1 MPRAAM
7 RTAGFQSI
15 GALIGTCPSLAARQ
29 SKPIK
34 CRRLSAPPCTRKEML
49 VLSSNLA
56 DAAGVEGDFSAGGGG
71 ARQDCTAWSNF
82 GVFFVRATID
92 RPSGDQ
98 TGMVA

>member
-1 MPRAAM
+1 M
-7 RTAGFQSI
+7 
-15 GALIGTCPSLAARQ
+15 
-29 SKPIK
+29 
-34 CRRLSAPPCTRKEML
+34 
-49 VLSSNLA
+49 LSSNLA

-71 ARQDCTAWSNF
+71 ARQDCTAWSHF